1 MSQASQQRPARE
13 RSGSERDP
21 RRSDRTADRRQEG
34 SGSPWPDEPVLH
46 DA

>member
-1 MSQASQQRPARE
+1 MSRAGEQRPE
-13 RSGSERDP
+13 RDRSSSERDA
-21 RRSDRTADRRQEG
+21 RRAGRQTDRRQEG

>member
-1 MSQASQQRPARE
+1 MSRASDKRQDGERPAAPESSRRPAR
-13 RSGSERDP
+13 S
-21 RRSDRTADRRQEG
+21 SDRREG

>member
-1 MSQASQQRPARE
+1 MSRTGEQRPARD
-13 RSGSERDP
+13 RSDGERDP
-21 RRSDRTADRRQEG
+21 RRDHRTPDRREG